1 MAIFVNKD
9 VQVSVNSIDLT
20 SYVTNVEFVQ
30 AVDSVES
37 TAMST
42 TSVNGHQ
49 FVGGLQNNSVTIS
62 FNQDFAASKV
72 HATLTA
78 LVGVQTTVVV
88 KPTSA
93 AVGAT
98 NPNFTITNC
107 LILALIPYVRVVESL
122 HAKPARL
129 LVVDCCHVCELERPD
144 RHGTNRAQ
152 EQGRQG

>member
-49 FVGGLQNNSVTIS
+49 FVGGLQNNTCTIS

-78 LVGVQTTVVV
+78 LVGVQTTVIVRHD
-88 KPTSA
+88 SA
-93 AVGAT
+93 VVGAL
-98 NPNFTITNC
+98 NPNLTITNC
-107 LILALIPYVRVVESL
+107 LMSEYRPVVGAVGDLATVGAITFNGGLYTAPIV
-122 HAKPARL
+122 
-129 LVVDCCHVCELERPD
+129 
-144 RHGTNRAQ
+144 
-152 EQGRQG
+152 

>member
-1 MAIFVNKD
+1 MAIFVLKD
-9 VQVSVNSIDLT
+9 TSVTVNSIDLT
-20 SYVTNVEFVQ
+20 SYVTNVELVQ
-30 AVDSVES
+30 AVDSVEA
-37 TAMST
+37 TTMSS

-49 FVGGLQNNSVTIS
+49 FIGGIQNNMVTIS
-62 FNQDFAASKV
+62 FNQDFATSKV

-107 LILALIPYVRVVESL
+107 LMNEYRPVTGAVGDLATVGSISFAGGLYTAPIV
-122 HAKPARL
+122 
-129 LVVDCCHVCELERPD
+129 
-144 RHGTNRAQ
+144 
-152 EQGRQG
+152 

>member
-1 MAIFVNKD
+1 MAIFVLKD
-9 VQVSVNSIDLT
+9 TSVTVNSIDLT
-20 SYVTNVEFVQ
+20 SYVTNVELVQ
-30 AVDSVES
+30 AVDSVEA
-37 TAMST
+37 TVMSS

-49 FVGGLQNNSVTIS
+49 FIGGIQNNMVTIS
-62 FNQDFAASKV
+62 FNQDFATSKV

-107 LILALIPYVRVVESL
+107 LMNEYRPVTGAVGDLATVGSISFAGGLYTAPI
-122 HAKPARL
+122 A
-129 LVVDCCHVCELERPD
+129 
-144 RHGTNRAQ
+144 
-152 EQGRQG
+152 

>member
-1 MAIFVNKD
+1 MAIFVLKD
-9 VQVSVNSIDLT
+9 TSVTVNSIDLT
-20 SYVTNVEFVQ
+20 SYVTNVELVQ
-30 AVDSVES
+30 GVDSVEA
-37 TAMST
+37 TTMSS

-49 FVGGLQNNSVTIS
+49 FIGGIQNNMVTIS
-62 FNQDFAASKV
+62 FNQDFATSKV

-107 LILALIPYVRVVESL
+107 LMNEYRPVTGAVGDLATVGSISFAGGLYTAPI
-122 HAKPARL
+122 A
-129 LVVDCCHVCELERPD
+129 
-144 RHGTNRAQ
+144 
-152 EQGRQG
+152 

>member
-1 MAIFVNKD
+1 MAIFVLKD
-9 VQVSVNSIDLT
+9 TSVTVNSIDLT
-20 SYVTNVEFVQ
+20 SYVTNVELVQ

-37 TAMST
+37 TVMSS

-49 FVGGLQNNSVTIS
+49 FIGGIQNNMVTIS
-62 FNQDFAASKV
+62 FNQDFATSKV

-88 KPTSA
+88 KPTSS

-107 LILALIPYVRVVESL
+107 LMNEYRPVTGAVGDLATVGSISFAGGLYTAPII
-122 HAKPARL
+122 
-129 LVVDCCHVCELERPD
+129 
-144 RHGTNRAQ
+144 
-152 EQGRQG
+152 

>member
-1 MAIFVNKD
+1 MAIYVLKD
-9 VQVSVNSIDLT
+9 TTVTVNSIDLT
-20 SYVTNVEFVQ
+20 TYVTNVELVQ
-30 AVDSVES
+30 AVDSVEA
-37 TAMST
+37 TTMSS

-49 FVGGLQNNSVTIS
+49 FVGGIQNNMVTIS
-62 FNQDFAASKV
+62 FNQDFATSKV

-107 LILALIPYVRVVESL
+107 LMNEYRPVTGAVGDLATVGSISFAGGLYTAPI
-122 HAKPARL
+122 A
-129 LVVDCCHVCELERPD
+129 
-144 RHGTNRAQ
+144 
-152 EQGRQG
+152 

>member
-1 MAIFVNKD
+1 MAIFVLKD
-9 VQVSVNSIDLT
+9 TSVTVNSIDLT
-20 SYVTNVEFVQ
+20 SYVTNVELVQ
-30 AVDSVES
+30 AVDSVEA
-37 TAMST
+37 TVMSS

-49 FVGGLQNNSVTIS
+49 FVGGIQNNMVTIS
-62 FNQDFAASKV
+62 FNQDFATSKV

-107 LILALIPYVRVVESL
+107 LMNEYRPVTGAVGDLATVGSISFAGGLYTAPIV
-122 HAKPARL
+122 
-129 LVVDCCHVCELERPD
+129 
-144 RHGTNRAQ
+144 
-152 EQGRQG
+152 